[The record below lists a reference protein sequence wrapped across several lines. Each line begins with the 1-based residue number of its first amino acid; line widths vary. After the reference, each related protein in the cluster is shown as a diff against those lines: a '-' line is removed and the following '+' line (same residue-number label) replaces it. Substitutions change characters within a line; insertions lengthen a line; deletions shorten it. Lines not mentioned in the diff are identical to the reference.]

1 MFEDLNLILQSVF
14 DNMGS
19 LLVLYFSGGLFS
31 VSFSIYVV
39 RKLAKLIK
47 RLA

>member
-14 DNMGS
+14 NSMGS
-19 LLVLYFSGGLFS
+19 LLILYFSGGLFG

-39 RKLAKLIK
+39 RKIAKLIR